1 MKMLSVA
8 SGSSGNCIAI
18 CSNNTLVIVDT
29 GISRKRIEEGLN
41 QYDLT
46 LKDASAILVTHEHSD
61 HICGL
66 GVVSRKDKIPVYSSK
81 GTIDAIINSDSI
93 GKVDKDLF
101 QYINPDESFAIGDLE
116 INPFRISHD
125 ASEPVAYR
133 VTSGKKSVAIATD
146 MGTFTDYTINNL
158 KDVNA
163 LLIEANHDIRMLQTG
178 PYPYYLKQRIL
189 SDKGHLSNE
198 RCGELL
204 SSILHDNLKKVFL
217 GHLSK
222 ENNYDRLAYEA
233 VRMEIKMSDNGYSA
247 DDFDIQVAKRTE
259 PSTYIE
265 I

>member
-8 SGSSGNCIAI
+8 SGSSGNCIAV
-18 CSNNTLVIVDT
+18 CSDNTLVLVDT

-41 QYDLT
+41 KHDLT

-61 HICGL
+61 HISGL
-66 GVVSRKDKIPVYSSK
+66 GVVSRKDNIPIYSSK
-81 GTIDAIINSDSI
+81 GTIDSILENDSI

-101 QYINPDESFAIGDLE
+101 NYINTDETFNVGDLL

-125 ASEPVAYR
+125 AAEPVAYR
-133 VTSGKKSVAIATD
+133 VYKGDKSVAIATD
-146 MGTFTDYTINNL
+146 MGTFTDYTVDNL
-158 KDVNA
+158 RNVNA
-163 LLIEANHDIRMLQTG
+163 LLIEANHDVRMLQTG

-189 SDKGHLSNE
+189 SDRGHLSNE

-204 SSILHDNLKKVFL
+204 SKILHDDLKKVYL

-233 VRMEIKMSDNGYSA
+233 VRMEIKMSDNGYLA

>member
-18 CSNNTLVIVDT
+18 CSDNTLVIVDT

-41 QYDLT
+41 KNGMS

-61 HICGL
+61 HISGL
-66 GVVSRKDKIPVYSSK
+66 GVVTRKDKIPVYSTS
-81 GTIDAIINSDSI
+81 GTIDAIFSQDSL
-93 GKVDKDLF
+93 GKLDWDLF
-101 QYINPDESFAIGDLE
+101 NKINPDESFTVGDLE

-125 ASEPVAYR
+125 AAEPVAYK
-133 VTSGKKSVAIATD
+133 VGSCNKSVAVATD
-146 MGTFTDYTINNL
+146 MGTFTDYTIDNL
-158 KDVNA
+158 KNVNA

-189 SDKGHLSNE
+189 SDRGHLSNE

-204 SSILHDNLKKVFL
+204 TKILHDDLKKVYL

-233 VRMEIKMSDNGYSA
+233 VRMEIKLSDNGYSA

>member
-18 CSNNTLVIVDT
+18 CSDNTLVIVDT

-41 QYDLT
+41 RYDLT

-61 HICGL
+61 HISGL
-66 GVVSRKDKIPVYSSK
+66 GVVSRKDNIPIYSSK
-81 GTIDAIINSDSI
+81 GTIDSI
-93 GKVDKDLF
+93 LDCGSLGKVDKELF
-101 QYINPDESFAIGDLE
+101 NYINPDESFSIGDLE

-125 ASEPVAYR
+125 AAEPVAYR
-133 VTSGKKSVAIATD
+133 VSQGDKSVAVATD
-146 MGTFTDYTINNL
+146 MGTFTDYTVDNL
-158 KDVNA
+158 KNVNA
-163 LLIEANHDIRMLQTG
+163 LLLEANHDIRMLQTG

-204 SSILHDNLKKVFL
+204 SKVLHDDLKKVYL

-222 ENNYDRLAYEA
+222 ENNYDKLAYEA
-233 VRMEIKMSDNGYSA
+233 VRMEIKMSDNCYSA